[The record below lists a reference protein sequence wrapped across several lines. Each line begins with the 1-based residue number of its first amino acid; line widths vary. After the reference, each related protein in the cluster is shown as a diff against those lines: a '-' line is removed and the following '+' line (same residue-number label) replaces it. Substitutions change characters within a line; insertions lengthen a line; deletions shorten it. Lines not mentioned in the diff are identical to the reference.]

1 MNLLELFIGQDI
13 STYNMDMVFVYVL
26 VLIVAFI
33 VCVIWSNKLNVYSP
47 KMNKEIN
54 NIVTT
59 LNCDSLT
66 EVLDEVAATLADTRG
81 EEDEQ

>member
-54 NIVTT
+54 NIVST
-59 LNCDSLT
+59 LNGDPLT
-66 EVLDEVAATLADTRG
+66 ETLNDVAATSADTWG
-81 EEDEQ
+81 DEDEQ

>member
-13 STYNMDMVFVYVL
+13 STYNMDMVFVYLL

-33 VCVIWSNKLNVYSP
+33 VCVIWSNKLNVYIP
-47 KMNKEIN
+47 KIKKDIN

-59 LNCDSLT
+59 LNCDPLT
-66 EVLDEVAATLADTRG
+66 EVLNDVAATSADTRG
-81 EEDEQ
+81 DEDEQ